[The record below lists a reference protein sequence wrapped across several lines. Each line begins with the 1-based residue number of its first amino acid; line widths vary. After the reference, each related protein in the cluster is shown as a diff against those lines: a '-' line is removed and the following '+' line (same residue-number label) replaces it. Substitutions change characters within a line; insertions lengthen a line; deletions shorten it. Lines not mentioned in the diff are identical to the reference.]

1 MSWLHAANGITSR
14 IRIRLMFHSLMN
26 MRTAMSGRISE
37 AARRL
42 ELRLGTP
49 VLILLIGIISLTAAG
64 QSPSPGNST
73 TTASESLLPRKV
85 VVPVSVVNRSFP
97 ELSREASTG
106 RNVTAVG
113 NPIAT
118 RSVIYANKDTSKK
131 VTITVDQY
139 ASASDASSA
148 FQNAVQKSRTV
159 AGFKPVT
166 AANLGQD
173 AFIGS
178 VTQDGETHIGLGALD
193 GTLIVGATL
202 AGYDLTSVTTA
213 KLVSL
218 AREEEDAAKHAL
230 AENAQK

>member
-1 MSWLHAANGITSR
+1 MG
-14 IRIRLMFHSLMN
+14 
-26 MRTAMSGRISE
+26 GRISQKAE
-37 AARRL
+37 KL
-42 ELRLGTP
+42 ELRLGTR
-49 VLILLIGIISLTAAG
+49 VLIFLIAIISLTADG
-64 QSPSPGNST
+64 QSSPPANST
-73 TTASESLLPRKV
+73 TSGSRSLLPRKV

-97 ELSREASTG
+97 ELRREASTG
-106 RNVTAVG
+106 ENVTAVG

-118 RSVIYANKDTSKK
+118 RSVIYANNDNSKK

-202 AGYDLTSVTTA
+202 AGYDLTPDTTA

>member
-1 MSWLHAANGITSR
+1 MR
-14 IRIRLMFHSLMN
+14 IKLMFHSLMN

-49 VLILLIGIISLTAAG
+49 VLILLIGIISLTADG

-73 TTASESLLPRKV
+73 TSGSKSLLPRKV
-85 VVPVSVVNRSFP
+85 VVPVSVVNRSFS
-97 ELSREASTG
+97 ELRREASTG
-106 RNVTAVG
+106 ENVTAVG

-118 RSVIYANKDTSKK
+118 RSVIYANNDNSKRA
-131 VTITVDQY
+131 TITADQY

-148 FQNAVQKSRTV
+148 FQEAVQKSKTV
-159 AGFKPVT
+159 AGFKPVNEK
-166 AANLGQD
+166 NLGRET
-173 AFIGS
+173 FIGS
-178 VTQDGETHIGLGALD
+178 VTQEGETHIGLGVLD

-202 AGYDLTSVTTA
+202 AGYDLTPATTA

>member
-1 MSWLHAANGITSR
+1 MG
-14 IRIRLMFHSLMN
+14 
-26 MRTAMSGRISE
+26 GRISQKAE
-37 AARRL
+37 KL
-42 ELRLGTP
+42 ELRLGTRVP
-49 VLILLIGIISLTAAG
+49 IFLIGIISLTADG
-64 QSPSPGNST
+64 QLSSPANST
-73 TTASESLLPRKV
+73 TSGSKSLLPRKV

-97 ELSREASTG
+97 ELRREASTG
-106 RNVTAVG
+106 ENVTAVG

-148 FQNAVQKSRTV
+148 FQEAVQKSKTV

-202 AGYDLTSVTTA
+202 AGYDRTPATTA

>member
-1 MSWLHAANGITSR
+1 
-14 IRIRLMFHSLMN
+14 MN

-106 RNVTAVG
+106 QNVTAVG